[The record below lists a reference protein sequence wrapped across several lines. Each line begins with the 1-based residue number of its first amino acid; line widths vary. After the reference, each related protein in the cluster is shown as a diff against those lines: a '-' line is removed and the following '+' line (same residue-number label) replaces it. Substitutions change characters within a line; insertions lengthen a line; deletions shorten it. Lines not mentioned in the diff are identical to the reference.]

1 MSVGA
6 VSTPPPTPVV
16 PIAAPMI
23 SPRNIANRQLSQ
35 LPARFRAGKK
45 ERGVM
50 VFEPA
55 VMAQYITAFLVEYPP
70 HLLELHLRAGPQAF
84 ARDTRKRA
92 LQVPKL
98 LGILQPQV
106 MPFPIR
112 TQSIQS

>member
-1 MSVGA
+1 MSAGA

-23 SPRNIANRQLSQ
+23 SPRNIANQQLSQ
-35 LPARFRAGKK
+35 LPARLRAGKK
-45 ERGVM
+45 VRGVM

-55 VMAQYITAFLVEYPP
+55 VTAQYITAFLVEHSP
-70 HLLELHLRAGPQAF
+70 HLLELHLRARLQAF
-84 ARDTRKRA
+84 ARDAGECA

-98 LGILQPQV
+98 PGILQPQV